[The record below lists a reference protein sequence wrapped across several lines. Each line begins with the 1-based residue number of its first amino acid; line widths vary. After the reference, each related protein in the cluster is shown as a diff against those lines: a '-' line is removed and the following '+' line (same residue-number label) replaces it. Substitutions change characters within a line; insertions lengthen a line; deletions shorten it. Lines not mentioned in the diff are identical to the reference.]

1 MGNSIDVGRWK
12 ECDPSWPWSLWKNT
26 TTGAITE
33 PQTFRHIMERRL
45 ASFCPPSEQQAK
57 NTHTLTH
64 THTHGSQ
71 RDLQTGVRANSKDV
85 RLFLSILTGVTGNN
99 LNCFSQRSTKL
110 CIYIPSHKNT
120 ARPPVPSAR
129 TFFSLSFSFTCVYVH
144 SRTHVGGRLE

>member
-1 MGNSIDVGRWK
+1 MRSIVALVALEEHNDR
-12 ECDPSWPWSLWKNT
+12 CDHRTANFQAHHGTETRVLLSAIRT
-26 TTGAITE
+26 TS
-33 PQTFRHIMERRL
+33 QKH
-45 ASFCPPSEQQAK
+45 
-57 NTHTLTH
+57 THTHTH

>member
-1 MGNSIDVGRWK
+1 MLAVGRNAIHRGLGRSGRTQRPVRSQNRK
-12 ECDPSWPWSLWKNT
+12 LSGTSWNGDSRP
-26 TTGAITE
+26 
-33 PQTFRHIMERRL
+33 FVRHQNNK
-45 ASFCPPSEQQAK
+45 PK
-57 NTHTLTH
+57 THTHSH